1 MGKIAH
7 FLPVF
12 ARFVE
17 TAQKFNSTFVNIYRL
32 QYWYPSAKIRAQRS
46 TKQQTERSTKMK
58 KTITTKVIEKLES
71 DMIFC
76 FECDEQEKAE
86 TYNQLLNLSVEE
98 MLKYLED

>member
-1 MGKIAH
+1 MYGLIAEINSKKV
-7 FLPVF
+7 VF
-12 ARFVE
+12 MDELR
-17 TAQKFNSTFVNIYRL
+17 K
-32 QYWYPSAKIRAQRS
+32 
-46 TKQQTERSTKMK
+46 
-58 KTITTKVIEKLES
+58 KVIEKLES

>member
-1 MGKIAH
+1 MVFFMGELRK
-7 FLPVF
+7 
-12 ARFVE
+12 
-17 TAQKFNSTFVNIYRL
+17 
-32 QYWYPSAKIRAQRS
+32 
-46 TKQQTERSTKMK
+46 
-58 KTITTKVIEKLES
+58 KVIEKLES

>member
-1 MGKIAH
+1 
-7 FLPVF
+7 
-12 ARFVE
+12 
-17 TAQKFNSTFVNIYRL
+17 
-32 QYWYPSAKIRAQRS
+32 
-46 TKQQTERSTKMK
+46 MK
-58 KTITTKVIEKLES
+58 NTITTKDTFGKARSYMEGGYFMDELRKKVIEKLES